1 MERIHVIGCGKF
13 GQRALEFFASEMPDS
28 NLVLIDSEAVHL
40 DVAQTLLEKSGVKFS
55 TSNRDAVAY
64 IVDLLAE
71 AESCRD
77 DWIIPTVPFHLACAV
92 LAEVSGRQ
100 LLQWQCKP
108 LLPNLFTG
116 ERDELYSSLA
126 DFLCSPSC
134 PQPRRYC
141 FYTKVKRQVSL
152 LRHLAGLEYWVAGR
166 SVPSII
172 LPSTQIGPGL
182 GGFPLRRLV
191 RIVDFVQNRCSGPLL
206 FSTAC
211 RCHGVTNIL
220 AGCE

>member
-1 MERIHVIGCGKF
+1 MERIHIIGCGKF

-28 NLVLIDSEAVHL
+28 NLVLVDSAAAHL
-40 DVAQTLLEKSGVKFS
+40 AAAKALLEKYGVKFS
-55 TSNRDAVAY
+55 PSTRDAVSY

-71 AESCRD
+71 ADSCRD
-77 DWIIPTVPFHLACAV
+77 NWIIPTVPLHLAFAV
-92 LAEVSGRQ
+92 LVEVTGRRP
-100 LLQWQCKP
+100 LQWQHKP
-108 LLPNLFTG
+108 VLPNLFTG

-141 FYTKVKRQVSL
+141 FHTKVKRRVSL
-152 LRHLAGLEYWVAGR
+152 LRWLSDLEYQVAGR
-166 SVPSII
+166 TVPSII

-182 GGFPLRRLV
+182 GGFPLRRLL

-220 AGCE
+220 AGGD